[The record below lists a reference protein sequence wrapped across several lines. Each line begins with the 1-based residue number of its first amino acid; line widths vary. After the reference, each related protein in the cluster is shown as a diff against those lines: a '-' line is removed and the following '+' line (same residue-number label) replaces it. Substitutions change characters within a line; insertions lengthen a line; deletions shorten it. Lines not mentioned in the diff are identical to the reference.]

1 MTFTAD
7 LFGGALAMVTGGTS
21 GIGAA
26 VATRLAGL
34 GAAVHAVGLE
44 PGGPHAPSAPGI
56 RLHELDVTDPGGV
69 AALLGDLD
77 RIDLLVHCAGLSRD
91 RDEYAPEVFARVLAV
106 NLTAAATLTFAAR
119 PRLAAGASVV
129 LTASMFAAFGSADRP
144 AYAASKGGVVQLTR
158 SLAAEYGPAGIRV
171 NAVAPGFVQTPLAA
185 ALLDDPVAGPAVRAR
200 IPLGRWGDPDEV
212 ADVVAFLCSPAA
224 RYVTGAVL
232 PVDGGYLTV

>member
-1 MTFTAD
+1 MTFTD
-7 LFGGALAMVTGGTS
+7 GLFTGAVALVTGGTS

-26 VATRLAGL
+26 VASRFAAL
-34 GAAVHAVGLE
+34 GAAVHAAGLDA
-44 PGGPHAPSAPGI
+44 GGPHAPSTSGI
-56 RLHELDVTDPGGV
+56 ELHELDVTDPDGV

-144 AYAASKGGVVQLTR
+144 AYAASKGGAARGRALRPSAAATARAPGPARAGSCSCPGRWPRSTARPGSGSTR
-158 SLAAEYGPAGIRV
+158 SRPGSRRPRSPPHGWTTRWPGRPCGRASRSGGGAIR
-171 NAVAPGFVQTPLAA
+171 T
-185 ALLDDPVAGPAVRAR
+185 
-200 IPLGRWGDPDEV
+200 
-212 ADVVAFLCSPAA
+212 
-224 RYVTGAVL
+224 
-232 PVDGGYLTV
+232 